1 MSALNQV
8 SFEEIL
14 QLQKEELEERE
25 RQERIRQRM
34 LLDRGFSVDMT
45 DQDLL

>member
-34 LLDRGFSVDMT
+34 LLDRGFSVDMA

>member
-1 MSALNQV
+1 VSALNQV